1 MTTRSRLVGPGAII
15 GLAAAVALA
24 VVFASRSDAGQR
36 TVPTVVPAIAAFQ
49 TGTPATLPDQLAQVA
64 RDTPGGI
71 DDTRVRTVA
80 TDLGR
85 FHSTLQLFPST
96 SGALLCTALVG
107 ATPADPSMSY
117 CLEPNAPDN
126 PASIRDRPFN
136 AVALYSAVDS
146 KPGIQVFGFAF
157 DTVVSLRA
165 RVAGSWQ
172 PIGVRNNGFYL
183 DLPGAA
189 LGSVTEVEATLAEGS
204 TQTQT
209 IR

>member
-1 MTTRSRLVGPGAII
+1 MMTRSRSVRPVAMI
-15 GLAAAVALA
+15 GLTAVAALA

-36 TVPTVVPAIAAFQ
+36 TRPSAVPSIAAFQ
-49 TGTPATLPDQLAQVA
+49 TGTPATLLDQLAPATQGI
-64 RDTPGGI
+64 PGGV
-71 DDTRVRTVA
+71 DTAKVRSVA

-85 FHSTLQLFPST
+85 FRSTLQLFPST

-126 PASIRDRPFN
+126 PAALKGRSFN
-136 AVALYSAVDS
+136 AIALYSSVDT
-146 KPGIQVFGFAF
+146 PGIQLFGFAF

-165 RVAGSWQ
+165 NAANGWHSL
-172 PIGVRNNGFYL
+172 PVRDNGFYL

-189 LGSVTEVEATLAEGS
+189 LGSVTEVEATLADGS